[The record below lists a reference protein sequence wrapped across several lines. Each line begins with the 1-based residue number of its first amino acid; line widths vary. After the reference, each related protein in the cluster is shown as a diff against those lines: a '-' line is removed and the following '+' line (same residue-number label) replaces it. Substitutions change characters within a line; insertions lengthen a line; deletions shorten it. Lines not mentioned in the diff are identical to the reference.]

1 MKKNVAVVLSAVVTA
16 AVLGSCTDPK
26 GAGEEHFIKVD
37 DAELSFLADDS
48 RSVTVGVR
56 AYPAEWSVESD
67 ASWIRYTESE
77 GAVTITVAPNTGDAE
92 RKGVITVTAGQA
104 RQEIGIWQLGQS
116 GFDGARYRLLDD
128 LYGNCVISP
137 NGRYAGGYY
146 LDYDENDHTIYFPVI
161 IDIATDE
168 RVVFG
173 PFPKSMFSFSDAMA
187 ITSQGT
193 LFLDDGVG
201 GGVVGFTLDGDYF
214 STEVAP
220 GFKSRTVITGS
231 SLDGSVMV
239 GYGTGSPEGHTYGPV
254 KVVDGEYRPLPL
266 PELNYRD
273 MPHDQGILAFG
284 ISADGTVIYGSTWDN
299 LDAGMVYWD
308 KEGNVHHVGED
319 VRDVREVTMVDALG
333 EEYQYNLCDG
343 VMTWAGAGNA
353 SPSGRWLAGTFC
365 TETLSEDRREV
376 YTSYCPAFF
385 NTETKTTVIFDELGG
400 FGGSAVTD
408 DGIGFVGSTDGMAS
422 CRVVDVNTGVQ
433 LYGSLAEWVR
443 AEFDIVI
450 PGGALMYICPDGRS
464 FMGTSLT
471 TGIGGAENIFW
482 YVADP
487 NEQCRKRVH
496 APVRRRAVKSAGP
509 ERPADFFCRTGTS
522 FRKAVSGS
530 RLKTGACR
538 EGGISF

>member
-67 ASWIRYTESE
+67 ASWIRYTDSE

-487 NEQCRKRVH
+487 NEQ
-496 APVRRRAVKSAGP
+496 
-509 ERPADFFCRTGTS
+509 
-522 FRKAVSGS
+522 
-530 RLKTGACR
+530 
-538 EGGISF
+538 

>member
-1 MKKNVAVVLSAVVTA
+1 M
-16 AVLGSCTDPK
+16 
-26 GAGEEHFIKVD
+26 
-37 DAELSFLADDS
+37 
-48 RSVTVGVR
+48 
-56 AYPAEWSVESD
+56 
-67 ASWIRYTESE
+67 
-77 GAVTITVAPNTGDAE
+77 
-92 RKGVITVTAGQA
+92 
-104 RQEIGIWQLGQS
+104 
-116 GFDGARYRLLDD
+116 LDD

-146 LDYDENDHTIYFPVI
+146 LDYDENDNTIYFPVI

-168 RVVFG
+168 RSVFG

-201 GGVVGFTLDGDYF
+201 GGVAGFTLDGDYF
-214 STEVAP
+214 NTEVAP

-266 PELNYRD
+266 TDLNYRD

-299 LDAGMVYWD
+299 YDAGMVYWD
-308 KEGNVHHVGED
+308 KEGSVHHVGED
-319 VRDVREVTMVDALG
+319 VRYVREVTMVDALG

-365 TETLSEDRREV
+365 TESLSEDRREV

-385 NTETKTTVIFDELGG
+385 NTETGTTVVFDELGG

-443 AEFDIVI
+443 AEFGIVI
-450 PGGALMYICPDGRS
+450 PGGALMYICPDARS

-471 TGIGGAENIFW
+471 TGIGGAENVFW
-482 YVADP
+482 YVAGP
-487 NEQCRKRVH
+487 NEQ
-496 APVRRRAVKSAGP
+496 
-509 ERPADFFCRTGTS
+509 
-522 FRKAVSGS
+522 
-530 RLKTGACR
+530 
-538 EGGISF
+538 

>member
-77 GAVTITVAPNTGDAE
+77 GAVAITVAPNTGDAE

-104 RQEIGIWQLGQS
+104 RQEIGVWQLGQS

-128 LYGNCVISP
+128 LYGNCLISP

-239 GYGTGSPEGHTYGPV
+239 GYGTGSP
-254 KVVDGEYRPLPL
+254 
-266 PELNYRD
+266 
-273 MPHDQGILAFG
+273 
-284 ISADGTVIYGSTWDN
+284 
-299 LDAGMVYWD
+299 
-308 KEGNVHHVGED
+308 
-319 VRDVREVTMVDALG
+319 
-333 EEYQYNLCDG
+333 
-343 VMTWAGAGNA
+343 
-353 SPSGRWLAGTFC
+353 
-365 TETLSEDRREV
+365 
-376 YTSYCPAFF
+376 
-385 NTETKTTVIFDELGG
+385 
-400 FGGSAVTD
+400 
-408 DGIGFVGSTDGMAS
+408 
-422 CRVVDVNTGVQ
+422 
-433 LYGSLAEWVR
+433 
-443 AEFDIVI
+443 
-450 PGGALMYICPDGRS
+450 
-464 FMGTSLT
+464 
-471 TGIGGAENIFW
+471 
-482 YVADP
+482 
-487 NEQCRKRVH
+487 
-496 APVRRRAVKSAGP
+496 
-509 ERPADFFCRTGTS
+509 
-522 FRKAVSGS
+522 AVSYTHLTLPTICS
-530 RLKTGACR
+530 V
-538 EGGISF
+538 